1 MAAASVV
8 DSLARVAAGA
18 PRVAD
23 LARLITP
30 ELRAH
35 SPGAEFVV
43 YLASATG
50 QRIVARATSGPLVH
64 GAHDMSIVVGERISG
79 WVAAN
84 RQQVV
89 NSDARLD
96 LGPLAQSSALQH
108 CLATP
113 LVDGDR
119 VVGVLTG
126 YSATP
131 FSDDAARQLATL
143 APRLAP
149 VLTMASDV
157 DDTAARPLRAPQR
170 ASRADL
176 RVAVSR

>member
-1 MAAASVV
+1 
-8 DSLARVAAGA
+8 
-18 PRVAD
+18 
-23 LARLITP
+23 
-30 ELRAH
+30 
-35 SPGAEFVV
+35 
-43 YLASATG
+43 
-50 QRIVARATSGPLVH
+50 
-64 GAHDMSIVVGERISG
+64 MSIVVGERISG